1 MALDRWI
8 ALIFFLICGLY
19 GYTAYFVMDV
29 GLPPFM
35 RNNPIW
41 PSTFPKVL
49 AILGMICSLVI
60 LFGFEKDEREPEA
73 MDINY
78 RRLTD
83 YNLGQ
88 AILLITL
95 MVLYAFS
102 LRPVGFVAS
111 TMLFL
116 IMGAATLGERRFFIL
131 IPVAAIA
138 AGGVWYLVQEV
149 LGIFLRPWPMA
160 FGG

>member
-8 ALIFFLICGLY
+8 ALIFFVICGVY
-19 GYTAYFVMDV
+19 GYTAFFLMDV

-35 RNNPIW
+35 QRNPIW

-49 AILGMICSLVI
+49 AVLGIACSLVI
-60 LFGFEKDEREPEA
+60 LLGFEKDQRAPED

-78 RRLTD
+78 RRLTE

-88 AILLITL
+88 AILLVGL
-95 MVLYAFS
+95 MVLYAFA

-111 TMLFL
+111 TTLFL
-116 IMGAATLGERRFFIL
+116 VLAAATLGERRFIVL
-131 IPVAAIA
+131 VPVSLFA
-138 AGGVWYLVQEV
+138 AGFIWYLVQEV
-149 LGIFLRPWPMA
+149 LGIFLRPWPA
-160 FGG
+160 GF

>member
-8 ALIFFLICGLY
+8 ALIFFVICGVY
-19 GYTAYFVMDV
+19 GYTAFFLMDV

-35 RNNPIW
+35 QRNPIW

-49 AILGMICSLVI
+49 AILGMVCSLVI
-60 LFGFEKDEREPEA
+60 LFGFEKSEKEPAA

-88 AILLITL
+88 AILLICL
-95 MVLYAFS
+95 MILYAFS
-102 LRPVGFVAS
+102 LRPIGFVVS
-111 TMLFL
+111 TVLFL
-116 IMGAATLGERRFFIL
+116 VLAAATLGERRFTVL
-131 IPVAAIA
+131 VPVALIA
-138 AGGVWYLVQEV
+138 AGSIWYLVQEV
-149 LGIFLRPWPMA
+149 LGIFLRPWPLG
-160 FGG
+160 F

>member
-8 ALIFFLICGLY
+8 ALIFFVVCAVY
-19 GYTAYFVMDV
+19 GYTAYFLMDV

-35 RNNPIW
+35 QRNPIW

-60 LFGFEKDEREPEA
+60 LFGFEKSDKEPGA

-78 RRLTD
+78 RRLTE

-88 AILLITL
+88 AILLICL
-95 MVLYAFS
+95 MILYAFS
-102 LRPVGFVAS
+102 LRPIGFVTS
-111 TMLFL
+111 TVLFL
-116 IMGAATLGERRFFIL
+116 VLGAATLGERRFVVL
-131 IPVAAIA
+131 VPVALIA
-138 AGGVWYLVQEV
+138 AGSIWYLVQEV
-149 LGIFLRPWPMA
+149 LGIFLRPWPMG
-160 FGG
+160 F